1 MSAGRRSGLRP
12 GGREPGRRPGHAP
25 GPGRLNQAGVAA
37 ALQRAVGN
45 NATGAMLARRPA
57 KATAT
62 TATFRVMIVDDGN
75 TGLSQKTRDVAIGH
89 VRDELA
95 KVTAGSSNDLVK
107 AGFDVQYR
115 KTAPERGK
123 DFGAKDL
130 DVTTFLVFLMRRK
143 DAKQAVDISYRYLR
157 LDERDREQYL
167 ANATADLGRE
177 GGHNL
182 QTYKPR
188 PGHPSESV
196 SFVGVDEP
204 ARMEQAQSFGPD
216 SAGRLMAEVILHEL
230 GHAMGHVHY
239 EDDEHSIAHDKS
251 GIMAPSMPI
260 GSAGPYAPA
269 GFSRKSIEVIRK
281 RLEALAERIAA
292 RTKTP

>member
-12 GGREPGRRPGHAP
+12 GGREPERPAGRGS
-25 GPGRLNQAGVAA
+25 GPGRLNQAGVAV

-45 NATGAMLARRPA
+45 GATGALLARRPA

-62 TATFRVMIVDDGN
+62 TPTFRVMIVDGGDS
-75 TGLSQKTRDVAIGH
+75 GLSQKTRDVAIGH

-95 KVTAGSSNDLVK
+95 KVASGSSNDLVK

-115 KTAPERGK
+115 RTAPERGK
-123 DFGAKDL
+123 DFGGQDL

-143 DAKQAVDISYRYLR
+143 DAKQAVDIGYRYLH
-157 LDERDREQYL
+157 LDERDRAQYEK
-167 ANATADLGRE
+167 NATADLGRE

-182 QTYKPR
+182 QTYKVR
-188 PGHPSESV
+188 RGHPSESV

-204 ARMEQAQSFGPD
+204 ARMEQAPSFGPD

-239 EDDEHSIAHDKS
+239 EDDEASIDHDKG
-251 GIMAPSMPI
+251 GIMAPAQPI

-281 RLEALAERIAA
+281 RLEALAERIAG
-292 RTKTP
+292 RTKAP